1 MRKKLVKILIHTKKQ
16 LPMYWKSILTF
27 MTLPAL
33 VVLSLYLVLYVV
45 KKYKDVFEHVKK
57 KYEQ

>member
-1 MRKKLVKILIHTKKQ
+1 
-16 LPMYWKSILTF
+16 MYWKSILTF